1 MTLRSYQREC
11 VDNCLEWIRK
21 SIEPAVVEATVS
33 FGKTR
38 TIANLA
44 QRIVD
49 MSQKKVLILC
59 PNGTLVDQNAKA
71 VRASGQPVSVFSASL
86 NQKSTRH
93 SIIVASP
100 ISVKNSL
107 SRFGKEVA
115 AVLIDE
121 GEGLTSSVISIV
133 ERVKDQNPNCR
144 VIGFTGTPFRTGTG
158 YVYRLDLNGKPV
170 PDTQTIDPFYTRL
183 IHRTS
188 TKDLLDLGYLTPMVI
203 GSINADP
210 YDTSG
215 LVLNSRGK
223 FNPKDIA
230 KTFVGRG
237 RGTSAIVADIV
248 RQAHGRGQVM
258 VFAASKD
265 HCREVMES
273 MPHGY
278 AVMVADGEPDNDRK
292 IKEFRQGKYK
302 AIVNVDML
310 TVGADFPCVDV
321 LALLRKSESARLI
334 QQILG
339 RAIRL
344 HPETSDI
351 VNKLDTPEE
360 RKNAIANGPKP
371 DALLLD
377 YTTDNADLHYPDG
390 DLWSPVVK
398 ARVKGEGF
406 ELTCKCPDCGGENV
420 FAGRNNPEGYE
431 WDENGYYVDLT
442 GERIQSE
449 YGDFPAHWGR
459 RCMNFSPAEG
469 GKYERCN
476 YMWTYKDCGH
486 CGEPNDV
493 TARRCSSCKGE
504 LIDPHAQLVSDF
516 KAMKRDPSQKQCDS
530 VVSWSA
536 RKSLS
541 KAGRE
546 TIRVD
551 IKTPYRSFSWWLMC
565 NPTNTRAF
573 NDLELYNSLQ
583 GKVPS
588 SISYYKEASGFY
600 RVTGFNKEVDKI

>member
-1 MTLRSYQREC
+1 MSGLRSYQQTC
-11 VDNCLEWIRK
+11 VDNCLAWIRK

-59 PNGTLVDQNAKA
+59 PNGTLVYQNAKA

-86 NQKSTRH
+86 GQKSTRH
-93 SIIVASP
+93 PIIVASP

-107 SRFGKEVA
+107 SRFGREIA
-115 AVLIDE
+115 AILIDE
-121 GEGLTSSVISIV
+121 GEGLTASVISIV
-133 ERVKDQNPNCR
+133 ERVKEQNPNCR

-158 YVYRLDLNGKPV
+158 YVYHLDLNGKPV

-203 GSINADP
+203 GAINADP

-215 LVLNSRGK
+215 LILNSRGK

-273 MPHGY
+273 MPRGY
-278 AVMVADGEPDNDRK
+278 AVMVADGETDNDGAIRD
-292 IKEFRQGKYK
+292 FRNGKYK

-351 VNKLDTPEE
+351 VNVLDTAEE
-360 RKNAIANGPKP
+360 RKEAIANGPKP

-377 YTTDNADLHYPDG
+377 YTTDNEELHYPDG

-398 ARVKGEGF
+398 ARVKSDGCGEVS
-406 ELTCKCPDCGGENV
+406 CKCPECGGENV
-420 FAGRNNPEGYE
+420 FSARKNDEGYE
-431 WDENGYYVDLT
+431 VDGEGYFADLT
-442 GERIQSE
+442 GKRIE
-449 YGDFPAHWGR
+449 TEHGPIPAHYGR
-459 RCMNFSPAEG
+459 RCLNFLPADG
-469 GKYERCN
+469 GKYEQCEYR
-476 YMWTYKDCGH
+476 WTFKGCTH
-486 CGEPNDV
+486 CQAPNDIA
-493 TARRCSSCKGE
+493 ARRCTECRGE
-504 LIDPHAQLVSDF
+504 LIDPNEKLEIEFRQL
-516 KAMKRDPSQKQCDS
+516 KRDPHQPQSDT
-530 VVSWSA
+530 VISWTT
-536 RKSLS
+536 RKSVS
-541 KAGRE
+541 RNGNE
-546 TIRVD
+546 VIRAD
-551 IKTPYRSFSWWLMC
+551 CKTSYRSC
-565 NPTNTRAF
+565 AF
-573 NDLELYNSLQ
+573 W
-583 GKVPS
+583 
-588 SISYYKEASGFY
+588 
-600 RVTGFNKEVDKI
+600 VTLIPNRK